1 MKASEA
7 LEIVL
12 CTCRF
17 IFLFIEMK
25 NARRRNDGHSDT
37 S

>member
-1 MKASEA
+1 MKASEM
-7 LEIVL
+7 LELVL

-17 IFLFIEMK
+17 IFLIIEMK

>member
-1 MKASEA
+1 MKASEV
-7 LEIVL
+7 LEFVL

-17 IFLFIEMK
+17 IFLFIEIK